1 MAIRLHDRI
10 EANIRQSDKVNHS
23 LYLKFPNQ
31 DEIRYNGS
39 ETTWLSFSA
48 TNINAVSRDGD
59 YMTGDLKFLA
69 GSNDR
74 YINFLSAENNTS
86 NWRIGYQGSGSG
98 DSNYF
103 VIQSSQ
109 STIDTWTNVLRLGCV
124 TLDAYFTSKLYSE
137 GGHLVLNANNYGDYV
152 HLKTW
157 DFSTQ
162 HSNGHVTFDVSAPEG
177 GPGSW
182 INGFVSTHNS
192 YLSSYIVNKHR
203 TSDWYV
209 GYSEW
214 RETNTVMPTWH
225 KLLHSGNYT
234 DYTVTKT
241 GSGASGTWGISI
253 TGDANAANYIKI
265 VRQNEI
271 CFQDFNYNTI
281 WLNYAKPDGTAAST
295 ACTEYY
301 FGNGQKTYLGVGL
314 NAGHLTLFDTSYGAQ
329 LQVNNI
335 TTYGNLLLTGTK
347 NGYGGIHFG
356 DNANY
361 MTAMSGD
368 IHQGLYNNAN
378 SNWIIY
384 YNRENGRI
392 GLGTSNLEGYT
403 VTVGGSLKATN
414 LYGTLYGNASSA
426 TTLTSVLP
434 VTLGGTGANNK
445 KNAWA
450 NLIPYYDQP
459 WSDVSQDT
467 GNNWASLGNLTVSWW
482 PSGNNGIYGKPS
494 DWGLVLTVCA
504 SSSGSSE
511 MHQLWFSQANGAIY
525 HRGGNGSTATSMQ
538 ANGWA
543 KLWQVGDAVTGA
555 VWN

>member
-1 MAIRLHDRI
+1 MYAGFEDTTTYIGLYALGQYSNSDTTRCRLGVRLNK
-10 EANIRQSDKVNHS
+10 ANG
-23 LYLKFPNQ
+23 
-31 DEIRYNGS
+31 EIAAR
-39 ETTWLSFSA
+39 
-48 TNINAVSRDGD
+48 VD
-59 YMTGDLKFLA
+59 
-69 GSNDR
+69 
-74 YINFLSAENNTS
+74 
-86 NWRIGYQGSGSG
+86 YQGGTLYPVFYTTEKKPTYRDVGAPSTSG
-98 DSNYF
+98 
-103 VIQSSQ
+103 
-109 STIDTWTNVLRLGCV
+109 
-124 TLDAYFTSKLYSE
+124 
-137 GGHLVLNANNYGDYV
+137 
-152 HLKTW
+152 
-157 DFSTQ
+157 
-162 HSNGHVTFDVSAPEG
+162 
-177 GPGSW
+177 
-182 INGFVSTHNS
+182 
-192 YLSSYIVNKHR
+192 
-203 TSDWYV
+203 
-209 GYSEW
+209 
-214 RETNTVMPTWH
+214 
-225 KLLHSGNYT
+225 T
-234 DYTVTKT
+234 D
-241 GSGASGTWGISI
+241 ASGTWNININGNAATATKAAQDYDGYNITTTYLKCAGGTM
-253 TGDANAANYIKI
+253 TGDISFATIATWPTESGETYPIVSKGLYWNGSSDFAKLFYRVAGSDKGELVMQMGDAIDEVVVIENNNGTNYARIGSHGI
-265 VRQNEI
+265 
-271 CFQDFNYNTI
+271 T
-281 WLNYAKPDGTAAST
+281 LNYGTTDGTLVT
-295 ACTEYY
+295 I
-301 FGNGQKTYLGVGL
+301 
-314 NAGHLTLFDTSYGAQ
+314 GA
-329 LQVNNI
+329 NKI
-335 TTYGNLLLTGTK
+335 TTYGNACLTGSMK
-347 NGYGGIHFG
+347 SGYYGLHFG
-356 DNANY
+356 DDNTY
-361 MTAMSGD
+361 MTAMSGP

-504 SSSGSSE
+504 SPSGSSE